1 MDTPI
6 AGRLFGTGIA
16 FLAVLFIYDASVW
29 ASAGVALIVYAILTI
44 VDIITDEDQWV
55 EPR

>member
-6 AGRLFGTGIA
+6 AGRLFGTGAA
-16 FLAVLFIYDASVW
+16 FLVVLFVCDASAW
-29 ASAGVALIVYAILTI
+29 ASAGIALIVYAILTL